1 MEELLLR
8 LVPDLDE
15 HWRGATEDEIER
27 VQEIAGRPLP
37 RFYRWFLLR
46 MGHSMGPI
54 SYPSLD
60 FSVAK
65 VLASYTEDLFLPHRR
80 FLMIAYESDDVMPLH
95 LLYDLDHPVRDDALV
110 TKRHANGG
118 ATYDRF
124 ETFREMLAW
133 GKMLSRSIDTRAQ
146 HCRGTLYSISGNV
159 KDDLDPVMSSLG
171 FTTPIPTGPYCCL
184 YEAREAAMVASN
196 TPRDGADL
204 LSFKLGGPSAGRL
217 RRILGEIATETS
229 IEVKSREW
237 EPRLA

>member
-8 LVPDLDE
+8 LVPDLHE

-27 VQEIAGRPLP
+27 IQKIAGRQIP

-60 FSVAK
+60 FSVPK
-65 VLASYTEDLFLPHRR
+65 VLACYAEELFLPHRR

-95 LLYDLDHPVRDDALV
+95 LLYDFDHPVRDDALV

-133 GKMLSRSIDTRAQ
+133 GKMLSRSVKARAQ
-146 HCRGTLYSISGNV
+146 RCQGLLYNVGGNV

-171 FTTPIPTGPYCCL
+171 FTTPIPTGPYCGL
-184 YEAREAAMVASN
+184 YEGDQASMITRT
-196 TPRDGADL
+196 TPGDEPDL
-204 LSFKLGGPSAGRL
+204 HYFNLGGPSAGRL

-229 IEVKSREW
+229 IEVKIKEW
-237 EPRLA
+237 EPPLA

>member
-8 LVPDLDE
+8 LVPDLHQ
-15 HWRGATEDEIER
+15 HWKGVTEDEIER
-27 VQEIAGRPLP
+27 IQEIAGHPLP

-54 SYPSLD
+54 SYPTLD
-60 FSVAK
+60 FSASK
-65 VLASYTEDLFLPHRR
+65 VLACYAEELFLPYPR

-95 LLYDLDHPVRDDALV
+95 LLYDFKYPARDDAMV

-133 GKMLSRSIDTRAQ
+133 GEIWSRGVDTRAQ
-146 HCRGTLYSISGNV
+146 RCGGLLRTTSGIV
-159 KDDLDPVMSSLG
+159 KDELDPVMKSLG
-171 FTTPIPTGPYCCL
+171 FTTPIPTGPYCGL
-184 YEAREAAMVASN
+184 YEGDQASMVTSR
-196 TPRDGADL
+196 TPGDEPDL
-204 LSFKLGGPSAGRL
+204 HSFDLGGPSAGRL

-229 IEVKSREW
+229 IEVKVKEW
-237 EPRLA
+237 EPPL